1 MREVNCRK
9 RAKHFQSNQTHR
21 MKGEG
26 IMFKSLWSTSLFV
39 VLVAIAMVL
48 QPDETVAQRRVIVT
62 RHRAEVARLPRE
74 RTRVVVAGKEFF
86 YSRGVFYRSGPK
98 GYVTVAAP
106 SGARIRVLPVG
117 YVTIRIGA
125 IPYYYYYGTYYQF
138 DPASKVYTVVS
149 PPAGASPQAVSTL
162 DKMELVDGRT
172 LEGTFIGGTKSTV
185 QFEVDGAVQE
195 IPIDQIISIVF
206 APPSD

>member
-1 MREVNCRK
+1 
-9 RAKHFQSNQTHR
+9 
-21 MKGEG
+21 
-26 IMFKSLWSTSLFV
+26 MFKSLWSTSLFV

-48 QPDETVAQRRVIVT
+48 QPGETVAQRRVTVT

-106 SGARIRVLPVG
+106 LGARIRVLPVG

-125 IPYYYYYGTYYQF
+125 IPYYYYYGAYYQF
-138 DPASKVYTVVS
+138 DPVAKVYTVVG
-149 PPAGASPQAVSTL
+149 PPAGTTAQPVSTL
-162 DKMELVDGRT
+162 DKIELVDGRT
-172 LEGTFIGGTKSTV
+172 LQGTFVGGTNTTV
-185 QFEVDGAVQE
+185 QFEVDGAIQE
-195 IPIDQIISIVF
+195 IPIEQIISIVF
-206 APPSD
+206 APPSE